1 MNNTRL
7 LESIDN
13 MTDVIYESDFSVM
26 DALFAACD
34 KMNMIMENYNGND
47 VYDFAIF
54 QEADEVEKNPNPAP
68 AAEGDKKDA
77 PAQQAVQQGNPEQS
91 TSADAKKESIL
102 KKILFAPFKF
112 IQKILNWI
120 HEKVSKTVQ
129 PAIEE
134 AAGVVSDKTSEILKK
149 VGNND
154 ENWLKENWGKLALGS
169 GALLTAVGG
178 FLAWKKVNGLKEKC
192 EAFINGVKA
201 FFVVFKNMTPSA
213 DDVIKITDNKILTK
227 LKINEFVTMVA
238 NLKKRV
244 ISAAEIS
251 SRITQ
256 QTLENPNEF
265 VERVKK
271 ESEEMQN
278 VAGDT
283 SWWDVD
289 NDVEFTVDGVKK
301 VIECFNSVI
310 KKDDN
315 VNIDESKINEF
326 IKKCGSKINET
337 TIGGYTKIISAGSA
351 AYGVISKFAGDV
363 PTKLK
368 EFWDHITKINNA
380 AEGDNGTAEGTGNT
394 DETTAQTENPA
405 DNANADTAEGSEE
418 KPADENA
425 AGGEEKPV
433 ENAEGAE
440 NAEGTEAQ
448 PTEGTD
454 NSSGTDL
461 ESNKIMTW
469 NETPEE
475 IRKAILGPNGE
486 LPTEGTCTYNGNEYK
501 FKSYWADGEN
511 GKKQFTGIKFAKPDE
526 AFTESF
532 VDDSVKTSRSSWYN

>member
-34 KMNMIMENYNGND
+34 KMTMIMENYNGND

-54 QEADEVEKNPNPAP
+54 QEADEVEKNPTP
-68 AAEGDKKDA
+68 AAEGDKKDT
-77 PAQQAVQQGNPEQS
+77 PQAVQQGNPEQS
-91 TSADAKKESIL
+91 TSADAKKEGIL

-154 ENWLKENWGKLALGS
+154 ENWLKENWGKLALGG

-201 FFVVFKNMTPSA
+201 FFVAFKNKVPSA

-227 LKINEFVTMVA
+227 LKINEFVTMIA
-238 NLKKRV
+238 NLKNRV
-244 ISAAEIS
+244 ISAAGTSKLLTEQS
-251 SRITQ
+251 
-256 QTLENPNEF
+256 LDNPDEF
-265 VERVKK
+265 VEKMKK
-271 ESEEMQN
+271 VSEDMQG
-278 VAGDT
+278 VAEDT
-283 SWWDVD
+283 TWWVD
-289 NDVEFTVDGVKK
+289 NNGMELTVDGVKK
-301 VIECFNSVI
+301 VMECFNSVI

-315 VNIDESKINEF
+315 VKIDEDKINEF
-326 IKKCGSKINET
+326 IKKCGDKINT
-337 TIGGYTKIISAGSA
+337 TAIAGYSRIIVAGGA
-351 AYGVISKFAGDV
+351 AFGAISKFAADV

-368 EFWDHITKINNA
+368 EFWDHMTKINKA
-380 AEGDNGTAEGTGNT
+380 AEGDNGTAEGEGNT
-394 DETTAQTENPA
+394 DETAAPTEQPA
-405 DNANADTAEGSEE
+405 DNANADNANAEG
-418 KPADENA
+418 A
-425 AGGEEKPV
+425 EEKPV
-433 ENAEGAE
+433 EGADNANETAAPTEEPAATGS
-440 NAEGTEAQ
+440 TEAQ
-448 PTEGTD
+448 PVEGEGS
-454 NSSGTDL
+454 SSGTDL
-461 ESNKIMTW
+461 ESNKLMTW
-469 NETPEE
+469 NEVPGE
-475 IRKAILGPNGE
+475 IKKTILGPNGE
-486 LPTEGTCTYNGNEYK
+486 LPIEGTCTYNGNEYK
-501 FKSYWADGEN
+501 FKSYWADGED

-532 VDDSVKTSRSSWYN
+532 VDGSVETSRSSWYN